1 LRWPEA
7 DSFEPQ
13 DVNAIQDNLNP
24 LMWTAKVRSLMGEE
38 IDEGL
43 SAFTLL
49 FNDDYPNDPPR
60 TALSLPPVHSVAHMC
75 ADVQPRCVTC
85 AVVRFKCNRSHPN
98 VFSDGFLHHGV
109 LSLGWNCTQT
119 VKDILQKVRTRH
131 ARHA

>member
-1 LRWPEA
+1 M
-7 DSFEPQ
+7 Q

-60 TALSLPPVHSVAHMC
+60 TRSLSLSPFPHSCSPPV
-75 ADVQPRCVTC
+75 
-85 AVVRFKCNRSHPN
+85 
-98 VFSDGFLHHGV
+98 
-109 LSLGWNCTQT
+109 
-119 VKDILQKVRTRH
+119 I
-131 ARHA
+131 